1 MEKDGTQTNT
11 TMYVH
16 AHDFPPKKITTLT
29 VQNIAQQNMIA
40 YNKALFQ
47 SQKKKTFK
55 HQQQPKK
62 KLKMIL
68 ENQR

>member
-1 MEKDGTQTNT
+1 MAKDGRQTNM

-29 VQNIAQQNMIA
+29 VHNIAQQNMIA
-40 YNKALFQ
+40 YNKASFQ
-47 SQKKKTFK
+47 RQKKRRPSIKNNG
-55 HQQQPKK
+55 K

-68 ENQR
+68 ENQ